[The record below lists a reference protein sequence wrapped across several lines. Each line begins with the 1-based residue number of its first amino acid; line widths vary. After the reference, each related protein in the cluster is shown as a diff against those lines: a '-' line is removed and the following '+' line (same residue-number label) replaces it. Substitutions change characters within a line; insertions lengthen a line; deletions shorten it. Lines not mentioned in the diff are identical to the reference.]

1 VNEDVIGW
9 IESAHRP
16 TVIRGCLCL
25 GFLIAFADSL
35 VFRDLSIGVLFVI
48 PIAISSVVLNRKQVL
63 ACAVVAALLTEQF
76 STRGWQGETAVAFP
90 LALIAFSGLGLLIV
104 ERVQSRRNQAQSIQR
119 LHQESELREK
129 AEQEARALIE
139 SSPAAIIT
147 IAPDGRIKMTN
158 SAAKRLLRLEAS
170 ISGDWIANYF
180 PVLGELMTSNRI
192 LRLAGTMVE
201 GNGRRS
207 DGVTFFAQ
215 MWLSSYQ
222 TAEGLQIAAVVAD
235 ASDYLRDREEMG
247 LRQLLMS
254 SRVIAAA
261 VSHEIRNIAAAADA
275 LHQNIGKSF
284 GVAGNEDFEALGQLI
299 QAMRKLSSAEVPAS
313 AGQMLVGVDVNALL
327 RELNIIVGT
336 EAEDAGVQLIWEV
349 AEDLPRVRAD
359 PSGLLQVLLNLTH
372 NSIRA
377 LRARRDGSIA
387 VIAYKLDE
395 SVLVRFSDNGPGIAA
410 PELLFQPFQTG
421 ATATGLGLC
430 ISRAIIRTFGGELQ
444 YLNPG
449 TEGYFL
455 IELPEANIEV
465 SANA

>member
-1 VNEDVIGW
+1 MRYVIGW
-9 IESAHRP
+9 IESANRS
-16 TVIRGCLCL
+16 TVLRGCLCL

-35 VFRDLSIGVLFVI
+35 VFRELSLGILFVI
-48 PIAISSVVLNRKQVL
+48 PIAIGAVLLNRLQVF
-63 ACAVVAALLTEQF
+63 ACALVAAVLMETF
-76 STRGWQGETAVAFP
+76 SVPASRGESALRFALG
-90 LALIAFSGLGLLIV
+90 LIAFSGLGWFIV
-104 ERVQSRRNQAQSIQR
+104 EIVQNGRNQAASAQR
-119 LHQESELREK
+119 LQRESDLRER

-158 SAAKRLLRLEAS
+158 STAKRLLRLDAP
-170 ISGDWIANYF
+170 IAGDSIANYF

-207 DGVTFFAQ
+207 DGATFFAQ

-222 TAEGLQIAAVVAD
+222 TAEGLQIAAVIAD

-313 AGQMLVGVDVNALL
+313 ASQMLVGVDVNALL
-327 RELNIIVGT
+327 RELNIIVGS

-349 AEDLPRVRAD
+349 ADNLPRVRAD

-377 LRARRDGSIA
+377 LRLRRDRSIS
-387 VIAYKLDE
+387 VIAYQLGE
-395 SVLVRFSDNGPGIAA
+395 SVLVRFSDNGPGIST

-444 YLNPG
+444 YLNQG
-449 TEGYFL
+449 AESYFL
-455 IELPEANIEV
+455 IELPEANVEI

>member
-1 VNEDVIGW
+1 V
-9 IESAHRP
+9 
-16 TVIRGCLCL
+16 CLA
-25 GFLIAFADSL
+25 FLIAFADSL
-35 VFRDLSIGVLFVI
+35 VFRDLSLGILFVI
-48 PIAISSVVLNRKQVL
+48 PIAISAVLLNRFQVFV
-63 ACAVVAALLTEQF
+63 CAVVAAVLMEKF
-76 STRGWQGETAVAFP
+76 SVPASRGETALGF
-90 LALIAFSGLGLLIV
+90 ALGLTAFSGLGWFIV
-104 ERVQSRRNQAQSIQR
+104 ATVESGRNQAASAQR
-119 LHQESELREK
+119 LRRESDLRER
-129 AEQEARALIE
+129 AEQESRALIE

-158 SAAKRLLRLEAS
+158 STAKRLLRLEAP
-170 ISGDWIANYF
+170 IAGDSIANYF

-207 DGVTFFAQ
+207 DGATFFAQ

-313 AGQMLVGVDVNALL
+313 ASQMLVGVDVNALL
-327 RELNIIVGT
+327 RELNIIVGS

-349 AEDLPRVRAD
+349 ADNLPRVRAD

-377 LRARRDGSIA
+377 LRSRRDRSIS
-387 VIAYKLDE
+387 VIAYQLGE
-395 SVLVRFSDNGPGIAA
+395 SVLVRFSDNGPGIST

-444 YLNPG
+444 YLNQG
-449 TEGYFL
+449 AESYFL
-455 IELPEANIEV
+455 IELPEANVEIP
-465 SANA
+465 ANA

>member
-1 VNEDVIGW
+1 V
-9 IESAHRP
+9 
-16 TVIRGCLCL
+16 CLA
-25 GFLIAFADSL
+25 FLIAFADSL
-35 VFRDLSIGVLFVI
+35 VFRDLSLGILFVI
-48 PIAISSVVLNRKQVL
+48 PIAISAVLLNRFQVFV
-63 ACAVVAALLTEQF
+63 CALVAAVLMETF
-76 STRGWQGETAVAFP
+76 SVPASRGEAALRFALG
-90 LALIAFSGLGLLIV
+90 LIAFSGLGWFIV
-104 ERVQSRRNQAQSIQR
+104 ETVQNGRDRAASAQR
-119 LHQESELREK
+119 LRHESELREQ

-158 SAAKRLLRLEAS
+158 STAKRLLRLEAPIAGES
-170 ISGDWIANYF
+170 IANYF

-207 DGVTFFAQ
+207 DGATFFAQ

-313 AGQMLVGVDVNALL
+313 ASQMLVGVDVNALL
-327 RELNIIVGT
+327 RELNIIVGS

-349 AEDLPRVRAD
+349 ADNLPRVRAD

-377 LRARRDGSIA
+377 LRSRRDRSIS
-387 VIAYKLDE
+387 VIAYQLGE
-395 SVLVRFSDNGPGIAA
+395 SVLVRFSDNGPGIST

-444 YLNPG
+444 YLNQG
-449 TEGYFL
+449 AESYFL
-455 IELPEANIEV
+455 IELPEANVEI

>member
-1 VNEDVIGW
+1 VRADVIGW
-9 IESAHRP
+9 IESTNRN

-25 GFLIAFADSL
+25 AFLIAFADSL
-35 VFRDLSIGVLFVI
+35 VFHEFSIGVFFII
-48 PIAISSVVLNRKQVL
+48 PIAISAVVLNRIQIVAFAL
-63 ACAVVAALLTEQF
+63 ATALLAEQF
-76 STRGWQGETAVAFP
+76 SNSSWNGEGPLGFSMSLLAF
-90 LALIAFSGLGLLIV
+90 GGTGLLIV
-104 ERVQSRRNQAQSIQR
+104 EMVQGRRNKAQGLQMLR
-119 LHQESELREK
+119 QESNLREK
-129 AEQEARALIE
+129 AEQEAYALIE

-147 IAPDGRIKMTN
+147 VAADGRIKMTN
-158 SAAKRLLRLEAS
+158 SSAKRLLKLETP
-170 ISGDWIANYF
+170 ISGDFIANYF
-180 PVLGELMTSNRI
+180 PVLGELMTSKRI

-207 DGVTFFAQ
+207 DGATFFAQ

-313 AGQMLVGVDVNALL
+313 GGQMLVGVDVNALL
-327 RELNIIVGT
+327 RELNIIVGS
-336 EAEDAGVQLIWEV
+336 EAEDAGVELIWEV

-377 LRARRDGSIA
+377 LRSRRDRSIS
-387 VIAYKLDE
+387 VIAYKLGE
-395 SVLVRFSDNGPGIAA
+395 SVLVRFSDNGPGIST

-449 TEGYFL
+449 ADGYFL
-455 IELPEANIEV
+455 IELPEANVEV
-465 SANA
+465 TANA